1 MNRWQCSVV
10 LGLVMLGASACS
22 QEPHWSSHNQAALA
36 ALDIVDAG
44 SVCTIDHAA
53 TMASS
58 FFVLLGAGLLTG
70 FSHCIGMCGPLV
82 SAFAMRRRA
91 ERRELS
97 TPLVLFQTGRLITYG
112 LLGLAAGVLGSVLV
126 AVVRDWQGAFS
137 VGLGVLVVLLGLG
150 LLGLFPLQRWI
161 ASLAPAQAIGRGIKY
176 WLDSNHPAAPL
187 GLGMANGLL
196 PCGPVYAM
204 ALLAATSGDPL
215 RGASLMLIFGLGT
228 LPPMLGFG
236 FSASLLSLQLR
247 GYLYRTAAVLVM
259 VVGVQ
264 LTLRG
269 LALYGHIPHSSL
281 GSVMLW

>member
-1 MNRWQCSVV
+1 MKHWKVGFELGVV
-10 LGLVMLGASACS
+10 LVVLSACN
-22 QEPHWSSHNQAALA
+22 QQPHWSSSNQATLA
-36 ALDIVDAG
+36 ALNIADAG

-82 SAFAMRRRA
+82 GAFAMRRRV
-91 ERRELS
+91 ERKELS
-97 TPLVLFQTGRLITYG
+97 TPLVLFQSGRLTTYG
-112 LLGLAAGVLGSVLV
+112 LLGLAAGLVGSVLV
-126 AVVRDWQGAFS
+126 TVVRQWQGAFS
-137 VGLGVLVVLLGLG
+137 IGLGLVVLLLGVG

-161 ASLAPAQAIGRGIKY
+161 AGLAPARQIGRGIKH
-176 WLDSNHPAAPL
+176 WMASDHPAAPF

-204 ALLAATSGDPL
+204 AVLAAASGDPL

-228 LPPMLGFG
+228 LLPLLGFG
-236 FSASLLSLQLR
+236 FSASMLSLQLR
-247 GYLYRTAAVLVM
+247 GTLYRVAAVLV
-259 VVGVQ
+259 VLVGLQ

-269 LALYGHIPHSSL
+269 LALYGQIPHSSL